1 MSSPSVSCVY
11 GILLA
16 NRKNFLIRN
25 NFLPLHRRNSV
36 RKNCNSKA
44 YPAMVKLLNLMVKNL
59 RLFNAIKKPN
69 LKWKRDDKNEQIYL
83 CRFFNRV
90 GTEGVE
96 PSLEAV

>member
-36 RKNCNSKA
+36 RKNCNGKA
-44 YPAMVKLLNLMVKNL
+44 YPAMVKNL